1 MEQKINYLLI
11 LKHLKKTDIEI
22 YAIEIEHDE
31 YIKRIEAKQIEE
43 IFSNVYGRYECYLN
57 EEKCLLWDNIEDTFS
72 IYSMQLSQVPKHSI
86 MNIQKQIVCIM
97 IALGTVVA
105 LWILEYIFTATSL
118 DKKTEYMILLFS
130 ALFWVVCCLWFEYI
144 ACGSFHSGTML
155 HFGKVV
161 IGNIVVL
168 LLMLLCIKNLCGIR
182 ISLVVTAGLCI
193 LLEIINYFEV
203 ILRGENFVPWDI
215 GLANEAVG
223 VVDFGQL
230 PWNKEML
237 VLVLMS
243 VYVIFMI
250 CVICKKTKIKVSGVS
265 RIIATIILVLI
276 GIGWTNYNFKFRNTY
291 KIYQYQIAESYNRSG
306 VVLSFLYFCQNVGVS
321 KPDIYSEGN
330 MAKIVS
336 DYNMPKERGIENEV
350 AKPDIIMI
358 MSESFW
364 NPKILENVTY
374 PDNFMEDYERIEQ
387 DGITANIL
395 SPQFGGGT
403 CNVEFEALTGF
414 SMDYI
419 QNGLMPYFEDEF
431 EQDIVRGWVISDNA
445 VMNKI
450 EEVYSE
456 ALERDE
462 SQFIFAV
469 TIQNHQPYSAGTYS
483 KEEQVDILALGIDNV
498 LKEQLVDFS
507 TGIDNSSKALCQL
520 VNYLKKSEGYSAM
533 ELVEY
538 DYVYGKRYSEDMF
551 E

>member
-1 MEQKINYLLI
+1 M
-11 LKHLKKTDIEI
+11 KK
-22 YAIEIEHDE
+22 
-31 YIKRIEAKQIEE
+31 
-43 IFSNVYGRYECYLN
+43 NVCYGII
-57 EEKCLLWDNIEDTFS
+57 IEDTFS

-97 IALGTVVA
+97 IALGTIVA
-105 LWILEYIFTATSL
+105 LWILEYILTAKSL
-118 DKKTEYMILLFS
+118 DRKTEYMILLFS
-130 ALFWVVCCLWFEYI
+130 VLFWVVCCLWFEYI

-182 ISLVVTAGLCI
+182 ISLSVTAGLCI
-193 LLEIINYFEV
+193 LLEIINYFDV
-203 ILRGENFVPWDI
+203 ILRGENFVPWDT

-250 CVICKKTKIKVSGVS
+250 CVICKKIKIKVSVVS
-265 RIIATIILVLI
+265 RIVATIILVLI
-276 GIGWTNYNFKFRNTY
+276 GIGWINYNFKFRNTY
-291 KIYQYQIAESYNRSG
+291 KIYQYQVAESYNRSG
-306 VVLSFLYFCQNVGVS
+306 VVLSFLYFCQNAGVS
-321 KPDIYSEGN
+321 KPDGYSEVN

-336 DYNMPKERGIENEV
+336 DYNMSEERGIENEV
-350 AKPDIIMI
+350 VKPDIIMI

-374 PDNFMEDYERIEQ
+374 PDTFMEDYERIEQ

-395 SPQFGGGT
+395 SSQFGGGT

-419 QNGLMPYFEDEF
+419 QNGLMPYQGLIKKDFWSIAQYLGENGYNTIAMHPNSSDYYNRKKVYSNLGFKETIFEDEF
-431 EQDIVRGWVISDNA
+431 EQDIVRGLVISDNA

-498 LKEQLVDFS
+498 LKEQLADFS